1 MQMIRSLRNL
11 TVAIGLAVV
20 CVACAAEVDAAGRF
34 PYAAVVQA
42 DGAEF
47 RSGPGEGY
55 YATSAAKAGQ
65 AVEVYHEDG
74 NWSAVRPPA
83 GSHCWVA
90 AKHVNLPATLRFQE
104 GVDLASPV
112 AVEIAAENVGA
123 FIGSEIADDRDAVA
137 VRLKSGERVWVLS
150 AEQAGGQTWIKI
162 APPSGEF
169 RWIET
174 KLIRAVSKQAEP
186 VEVPQLADVA
196 EQDVEGGASDDEA
209 SAEATLA
216 GAEETDG
223 EVSVAK
229 KSPEASGPRAASGQG
244 AIRPATP
251 KSSKNATGPA
261 NSPGAGRGFW
271 TQLQALEL
279 ELSMMVAKQPR
290 DWRFDD
296 IRRDAQNLYDSA
308 GADEEFDAAR
318 YLLGK
323 LAKFESVRRER
334 VDLDTRV
341 ARSTAAANKPRA
353 SLAGPPPQVDNRPGA
368 GTNVQAPAVNPG
380 AANAAAIA
388 ADDRYDASGRLVAI
402 PTRRDGAPPYA
413 IVDERNNVR
422 QYVSPAPRVNLQA
435 YVGRTV
441 GITGVASPSPDST
454 RSHVVA
460 QRIDVLDG
468 PVRR

>member
-11 TVAIGLAVV
+11 TVAVGVAATLLAF
-20 CVACAAEVDAAGRF
+20 AARVGAAGRF
-34 PYAAVVQA
+34 PYAAVVQG

-47 RSGPGEGY
+47 RSGPGASY

-74 NWSAVRPPA
+74 DWSAVRPPA

-90 AKHVNLPATLRFQE
+90 AKHVTLPATLRFQE

-123 FIGSEIADDRDAVA
+123 FIGSEVADDRDAVA
-137 VRLKSGERVWVLS
+137 VRLKAGERVWVLS

-174 KLIRAVSKQAEP
+174 KLLRAVAKQAEP
-186 VEVPQLADVA
+186 AEEPQVADSVA
-196 EQDVEGGASDDEA
+196 EVTEEAASD
-209 SAEATLA
+209 AEDSEKATLA
-216 GAEETDG
+216 GAEVTGG
-223 EVSVAK
+223 EVSVAS
-229 KSPEASGPRAASGQG
+229 KSPGQG
-244 AIRPATP
+244 AIRPAAP
-251 KSSKNATGPA
+251 KAAKKPTAAA
-261 NSPGAGRGFW
+261 NSNGPGRGFW

-279 ELSMMVAKQPR
+279 ELSLMVAKQPR

-341 ARSTAAANKPRA
+341 ARSTAATNKPRA
-353 SLAGPPPQVDNRPGA
+353 SLAGPPPQVDTRPGV
-368 GTNVQAPAVNPG
+368 GTNGQAPAASPS
-380 AANAAAIA
+380 AAKAAAIV

-402 PTRRDGAPPYA
+402 PTGGDGAPPYA

-422 QYVSPAPRVNLQA
+422 QYISPAPRVNLQA

-468 PVRR
+468 PIRR